1 MGTARRARECDR
13 AGILPHRSVQ
23 KLWAQPGMGE
33 WAKQVTPLERLG
45 DMKELVGAAVFLA
58 SHAAGFIT
66 GQILRVDGGIS
77 AGMNWPIEL

>member
-1 MGTARRARECDR
+1 
-13 AGILPHRSVQ
+13 
-23 KLWAQPGMGE
+23 MGE